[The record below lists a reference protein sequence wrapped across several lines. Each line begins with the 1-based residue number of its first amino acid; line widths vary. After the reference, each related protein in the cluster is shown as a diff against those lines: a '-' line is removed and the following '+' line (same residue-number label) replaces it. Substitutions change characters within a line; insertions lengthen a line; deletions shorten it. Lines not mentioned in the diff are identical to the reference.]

1 VSIIGVIGSN
11 FYEDRSLAILLKD
24 LKTFSTNLKTLRLL
38 EKFEDKRGTRLRNR
52 EAARREDEDSE
63 TWRFLKKLKVRKVS
77 RLKAKLG
84 LWGTTI
90 LRPVR
95 LEDCITRT
103 REDLK
108 TDSLRIR
115 RLGDLKTLLVSLED

>member
-63 TWRFLKKLKVRKVS
+63 T
-77 RLKAKLG
+77 
-84 LWGTTI
+84 
-90 LRPVR
+90 
-95 LEDCITRT
+95 
-103 REDLK
+103 
-108 TDSLRIR
+108 
-115 RLGDLKTLLVSLED
+115 